1 MDEVRRV
8 EQVLDRAPTARGE
21 RELAWIDASR
31 RGDARAFNHL
41 VLRWETPIFNLAR
54 RMLHDTDEASEAT
67 QEVFLA
73 AFRGIRRF
81 RGGSKFSSWLYR
93 IAANHCLSRLKRR
106 PRAVPIVWDEDAAVA
121 AAVSV
126 AGSPETELLLDE
138 RRRQVAHALAE
149 TDPDQRIVVELK
161 VYHDRTFDEIADI
174 LSIPASTTKSRFY
187 AGLDTVRRR
196 LERRTARDRRRR

>member
-8 EQVLDRAPTARGE
+8 EQVLDRAPEARKE
-21 RELAWIDASR
+21 REQAWIDASR

-41 VLRWETPIFNLAR
+41 VLRWETPIYNLAR
-54 RMLHDTDEASEAT
+54 RMLHDADEASEAT

-73 AFRGIRRF
+73 AFRNIRRF

-93 IAANHCLSRLKRR
+93 IAANHCLSRLRRR
-106 PRAVPIVWDEDAAVA
+106 PSVVPIVWDEDSAVA
-121 AAVSV
+121 VSA

-138 RRRQVAHALAE
+138 RRRQVVGALAE

-161 VYHDRTFDEIADI
+161 VYHDRTFDEIAEI
-174 LSIPASTTKSRFY
+174 LSIPSSTTKSRFY

-196 LERRTARDRRRR
+196 LERMTARDRRRR